1 MDKARKQERMKQYQ
15 EEQRAKFLA
24 SLPMPVEGFIALFD
38 YLDALDEECEGDLR
52 STISFLEQN
61 HYPVDKVV
69 DWLRHN
75 GAGCDCEVLFNVEEQ
90 FENLKP

>member
-52 STISFLEQN
+52 STISF
-61 HYPVDKVV
+61 
-69 DWLRHN
+69 
-75 GAGCDCEVLFNVEEQ
+75 
-90 FENLKP
+90 

>member
-52 STISFLEQN
+52 STISFF
-61 HYPVDKVV
+61 
-69 DWLRHN
+69 R
-75 GAGCDCEVLFNVEEQ
+75 A
-90 FENLKP
+90 KPLSCGQGSGLAAA